1 MVVAMAVP
9 HTVLAQGP
17 WDPSTVSTVWR
28 DDRYEAPERH
38 ELAADAAIKKLEE
51 RGSPSH
57 DGASARLAGYAIED
71 GRLEVTLQ
79 PMRWAL
85 RLVPRDSSQALSAL
99 TVVRDAD
106 GRWLA
111 GRRARWLATWAG
123 RWSLGAGGAVEV
135 GEDPVETLSR
145 ELEEE
150 WAMQPERLDV
160 QALLLTQNNSVVLL
174 GQAWLAAGGEITMD
188 DEHDDYAWWPADVS
202 DWPREGHIALRRTA
216 ALIK

>member
-1 MVVAMAVP
+1 MKNG
-9 HTVLAQGP
+9 TL
-17 WDPSTVSTVWR
+17 
-28 DDRYEAPERH
+28 
-38 ELAADAAIKKLEE
+38 EL
-51 RGSPSH
+51 
-57 DGASARLAGYAIED
+57 
-71 GRLEVTLQ
+71 TLQ
-79 PMRWAL
+79 PLRWAL

-111 GRRARWLATWAG
+111 GRRAKWLATWAG

-135 GEDPVETLSR
+135 GEDPVETLAR

-150 WAMQPERLDV
+150 WSVEPERLNV
-160 QALLLTQNNSVVLL
+160 QALLLTQNNSVALL
-174 GQAWLAAGGEITMD
+174 GEAWLAPGAKIEMD
-188 DEHDDYAWWPADVS
+188 DEHDEFAWWPVNVA